1 MKIFISGK
9 ITGLPEKEV
18 KEKFE
23 KAEKYLRSQGCVP
36 INPYKILGKTGLEYE
51 EMMKICFSL
60 IDVCDAVYFL
70 KDFKE
75 SKGCMREMAY
85 AGATNKLETREK

>member
-9 ITGLPEKEV
+9 ISGLPEKEV
-18 KEKFE
+18 KQHFE
-23 KAEKYLRSQGCVP
+23 KAERYLREQGCIP
-36 INPYKILGKTGLEYE
+36 INPLKILANTGLEYE
-51 EMMKICFSL
+51 DMMHVCFAL

-70 KDFKE
+70 KDFKQ
-75 SKGCMREMAY
+75 SNGSMREMAY